1 MNFINF
7 INFQTFNFIN
17 LQLYKLLT
25 LQTFTCFPLR
35 PSRLKKNLT
44 RQVRQ
49 EPPMTKI
56 SNYSISIISYDSEQY
71 LIKLFNVNE
80 EY

>member
-1 MNFINF
+1 RKVTIIIN
-7 INFQTFNFIN
+7 
-17 LQLYKLLT
+17 KT
-25 LQTFTCFPLR
+25 LRSLR